1 MTQLGRILLTF
12 ESPSDRR
19 APFLKNVGPGT
30 RELALERLRIDARC
44 RTGQPMPRKRKR
56 GYRKVRAEVD
66 QWQQLGVDFSVDLE
80 AAAPKQLKI
89 PRAQRPRVAVAV
101 LKKALRNQD
110 WSSVR
115 KVILLLESLE
125 EAQ

>member
-19 APFLKNVGPGT
+19 APFLKNVGSGT
-30 RELALERLRIDARC
+30 RELELELLRIASRC
-44 RTGQPMPRKRKR
+44 RTGKPMPRKRKR
-56 GYRKVRAEVD
+56 GYRRMRTQADK
-66 QWQQLGVDFSVDLE
+66 WQQLGVDFSVNLE
-80 AAAPKQLKI
+80 AAVPKQPKI
-89 PRAQRPRVAVAV
+89 PRAQRPRVAAAV
-101 LKKALRNQD
+101 LKKAVRNQD

-115 KVILLLESLE
+115 KAIWLLESLE